1 MENSLELMLW
11 YECVVLE
18 VANYSWIP
26 RSRVPLGEEG
36 SFKSLTGDIGTT
48 PMPEN
53 SLPRSKLGTL
63 LERAKAITMNQ
74 LIHALNMH
82 KSVRMRLGEYL
93 VTYGYISEE
102 QLARALAEQFGLPF
116 VDLAKENIETFYAK
130 MIPKEYALQYEVLPI
145 SHAGGKLTTALAD
158 PTDKT
163 VLQKL
168 KTITGLS
175 VVPVIATTSAI
186 HDAIN
191 RVFH

>member
-1 MENSLELMLW
+1 
-11 YECVVLE
+11 
-18 VANYSWIP
+18 
-26 RSRVPLGEEG
+26 
-36 SFKSLTGDIGTT
+36 
-48 PMPEN
+48 
-53 SLPRSKLGTL
+53 
-63 LERAKAITMNQ
+63 
-74 LIHALNMH
+74 
-82 KSVRMRLGEYL
+82 MRLGEYL

-186 HDAIN
+186 HGAIN

>member
-1 MENSLELMLW
+1 MLEL
-11 YECVVLE
+11 
-18 VANYSWIP
+18 ANYSWIP
-26 RSRVPLGEEG
+26 HFRVLSRGG
-36 SFKSLTGDIGTT
+36 YFKSLMGDIGTT

-53 SLPRSKLGTL
+53 SPRRSKLGTL
-63 LERAKAITMNQ
+63 LERAKVITMNQ

-93 VTYGYISEE
+93 VTYGYITEE
-102 QLARALAEQFGLPF
+102 QLARALAEQFRLPF
-116 VDLAKENIETFYAK
+116 VDLATANIETFYTK
-130 MIPKEYALQYEVLPI
+130 MISKDYALKHEILPI
-145 SHAGGKLTTALAD
+145 SYSAGKLSAAVAD
-158 PTDKT
+158 PNNTM

-168 KTITGLS
+168 KTMTGLS

>member
-1 MENSLELMLW
+1 MENSLQLTLR

-18 VANYSWIP
+18 LANYSWIP
-26 RSRVPLGEEG
+26 RSRVL
-36 SFKSLTGDIGTT
+36 SVRTFKNLTGDIGMT

-53 SLPRSKLGTL
+53 SPARSKLGTL

-82 KSVRMRLGEYL
+82 QSVQMRLGEYL

-116 VDLAKENIETFYAK
+116 VDLATANIETFYAK
-130 MIPKEYALQYEVLPI
+130 MIPKHYALKHEILPI
-145 SHAGGKLTTALAD
+145 SCSAGKLTAAVAD
-158 PTDKT
+158 PNNKM
-163 VLQKL
+163 VLQNL
-168 KTITGLS
+168 KTMTGLS